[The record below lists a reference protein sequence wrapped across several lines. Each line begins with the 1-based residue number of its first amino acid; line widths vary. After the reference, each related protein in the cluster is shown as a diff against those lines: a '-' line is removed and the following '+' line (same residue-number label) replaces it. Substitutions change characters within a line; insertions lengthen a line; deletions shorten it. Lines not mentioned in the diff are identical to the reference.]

1 MSEKQLKE
9 KIYSVRLTEE
19 QAVLVKELAKRENRT
34 VSNMIYNIVVLYLS
48 ALDESGELMQ
58 TEHA

>member
-19 QAVLVKELAKRENRT
+19 QAVQVKELAKRENRT